1 MIKKTLRGG
10 GALAA
15 EMEQSHRGY
24 EFVMATP
31 LKSLPSFLHVAISV
45 LIHQLIRSFNH
56 YLGQAVVSE
65 NKLHQLRTADIC
77 ISLFMHLHS
86 NRLLP

>member
-1 MIKKTLRGG
+1 MERW

-15 EMEQSHRGY
+15 EMEQSHRGCA
-24 EFVMATP
+24 FVMGTS
-31 LKSLPSFLHVAISV
+31 LKSLPSFLHIAISV
-45 LIHQLIRSFNH
+45 FSHQLVRSLNH

-77 ISLFMHLHS
+77 ISLFLHLHS